1 MPSAALNSMSEYFSA
16 SALAELLTAASQPWS
31 AAGPEKPMV
40 TVSPGA
46 SLSLAAPA
54 GALEPR
60 SSDVS
65 GVLLVQP
72 AARRP
77 MTPAAARSLAG
88 RDVMMVRDML
98 VSLRGRG
105 GAVWW

>member
-1 MPSAALNSMSEYFSA
+1 MFRTLTTSRPARLLAAAGVLGLLATGCTSNTPEAESSA
-16 SALAELLTAASQPWS
+16 SS
-31 AAGPEKPMV
+31 
-40 TVSPGA
+40 
-46 SLSLAAPA
+46 APA
-54 GALEPR
+54 GALAAL
-60 SSDVS
+60 SDVS

-88 RDVMMVRDML
+88 RDVMRVRDML